1 MLFDFRYLCDAI
13 GNLSGIPIRYFEG
26 DKLVHVHSMT
36 PLPKDPMNLYHDYL
50 WAIRDHVGYFVTPL
64 FHYYGVVNTGTVKL
78 VIGPTCQIQNG
89 RQALRDLAF
98 QADVPADNV
107 EDFIQA
113 IQSITSM
120 PLESLLQMLCV
131 LNYVLNGE
139 MQQIG
144 DIAIYESEQH
154 NLNVEA
160 QERKMLNTFE
170 PEAFAE
176 SHNTYSIEQTL
187 MSIIRKGDSAA
198 LQQWV
203 SRAPAVR
210 SGVLAGDQL
219 RQLRNTF
226 IVSATLASRSAI
238 AGGVDVNEAFSMSDA
253 YIQRCETLN
262 SPDKIMNLTYH
273 MMLEY
278 TSRVER
284 VRAGRHT
291 SRLATQVAGYV
302 HRHLSEPISTEAIAK
317 ELYMSRTHLSA
328 RFRKET
334 GETLT
339 NFITKEKT
347 EEAKRL
353 LRYTNK
359 SMTAISSYLGFS
371 SPGHFANVFKKIVG
385 ITPSDYREKFDK

>member
-1 MLFDFRYLCDAI
+1 MLIDYRYLCEVI
-13 GNLSGIPIRYFEG
+13 GNLSGIPIRCFAD
-26 DKLVHVHSMT
+26 DKQQFFHSMT
-36 PLPKDPMNLYHDYL
+36 PLPKDPIELYRDRI
-50 WAIRDHVGYFVTPL
+50 WAIREHVGYFVTPL

-78 VIGPTCQIQNG
+78 VIGPTCQIPNS

-98 QADVPADNV
+98 QADVSAEDI
-107 EDFIQA
+107 EDFVQA
-113 IQSITSM
+113 IHSITPM
-120 PLESLLQMLCV
+120 PLESLLQMLCAV
-131 LNYVLNGE
+131 NYVLNGE
-139 MQQIG
+139 KLQIG

-160 QERKMLNTFE
+160 QERRMRNTFE
-170 PEAFAE
+170 EEPLAE
-176 SHNTYSIEQTL
+176 SHNTYSVEQTL

-198 LQQWV
+198 LQQWAA
-203 SRAPAVR
+203 RAPAVK

-253 YIQRCETLN
+253 YIQRCETFN
-262 SPDKIMNLTYH
+262 SPDKIMNLSYH
-273 MMLEY
+273 MMLEF

-284 VRAGRHT
+284 IRAGRHT

-339 NFITKEKT
+339 GFIAKEKT

-359 SMTAISSYLGFS
+359 SMTAISNYLGFS
-371 SPGHFANVFKKIVG
+371 SPGHFSNAFKKHVG
-385 ITPSDYREKFDK
+385 ITPSDYREKYDK